1 MSTRC
6 FAAVLT
12 DLQAFI
18 YLWSKMPAGVVLEC
32 GAVRAEIEPYM
43 APCPCGGGFRAD
55 AVPRCPH
62 CHQPLSAT
70 EAATYIEGNASGT
83 AKGWRWQRDWQGLF
97 AMVIEGR
104 EVEDPWDAQF
114 L

>member
-1 MSTRC
+1 
-6 FAAVLT
+6 
-12 DLQAFI
+12 
-18 YLWSKMPAGVVLEC
+18 MPAGVVLDF
-32 GAVRAEIEPYM
+32 GTVRAEIEPYI
-43 APCPCGGGFRAD
+43 APCACGGRFRTD

-62 CHQPLSAT
+62 CHQQLSAT

-83 AKGWRWQRDWQGLF
+83 ARGWRWKRDWQGLY
-97 AMVIEGR
+97 AIIIEGR